1 MRETRY
7 FGVALMLYLLAWALV
22 PPLLIHSFPLDV
34 VESLSWGRE
43 WQWGYYKHPPLAPEV
58 LHVFFSVFGKFGPFI
73 LSQLCVL
80 TTLWLVWKTGCR
92 LMDRER
98 ALIGTLLT
106 MGVAY
111 YTWPTLEFNHNIAQ
125 MPIWASLGYAFL
137 AAWQEHKPR
146 QWLLL
151 GLLAGLGMLTKY
163 SVGILLLCLAAF
175 TVLTPAR
182 SLLRNSGP
190 WLSIMVMLLCI
201 APHVYWLWQ
210 SDWLPFAYAGAR
222 ASAIPHQSRWSAL
235 LFLLT
240 QCLNHLPL
248 LLITGIGLWQ
258 AKRLGGAQAMPGQP
272 RMHCTAPGYL
282 LVIALAPGLLLTA
295 LGLLRG
301 LHLHDMWGS
310 AMWPFSGLLIASL
323 LPTGWLANLRPRL
336 LRGLLI
342 WLLLVSV
349 LAGLYLAFG
358 AQLRQRPA
366 RMDWPTRALVTEA
379 QRSWSQWSNCPLD
392 TVAGDYWL
400 AGLIATAHRSAPSV
414 LIDGDPRFSPWAT
427 PERLRA
433 KGALWVG
440 LSQAAAA
447 TMPAALEAAVQS
459 GDLEMHS
466 GEWQIPWPYRPHGAP
481 LTVQWRVFSPA
492 HCAATQP

>member
-1 MRETRY
+1 MSTVAFPSSLSAAHTRETQH
-7 FGVALMLYLLAWALV
+7 FGVAFALYLLAWALL

-58 LHVFFSVFGKFGPFI
+58 LHVFYRVFGKFGPFI

-80 TTLWLVWKTGCR
+80 ATLWLVWKTGCR

-137 AAWQEHKPR
+137 AAWQEHKLR

-163 SVGILLLCLAAF
+163 SVGILLLCLAGF

-182 SLLRNSGP
+182 ALLRSSGP
-190 WLSIMVMLLCI
+190 WLSIAVLLLCI

-222 ASAIPHQSRWSAL
+222 ASATPHQSRWNAL

-248 LLITGIGLWQ
+248 LLITGIGLLQ
-258 AKRLGGAQAMPGQP
+258 VKRLGGAQEGIPGQP

-282 LVIALAPGLLLTA
+282 LVIACFSPPWGCFVACICMICGALPCGPLAACSLPACCPQAGWPACAPG
-295 LGLLRG
+295 
-301 LHLHDMWGS
+301 
-310 AMWPFSGLLIASL
+310 
-323 LPTGWLANLRPRL
+323 
-336 LRGLLI
+336 
-342 WLLLVSV
+342 
-349 LAGLYLAFG
+349 
-358 AQLRQRPA
+358 
-366 RMDWPTRALVTEA
+366 
-379 QRSWSQWSNCPLD
+379 CC
-392 TVAGDYWL
+392 VA
-400 AGLIATAHRSAPSV
+400 
-414 LIDGDPRFSPWAT
+414 
-427 PERLRA
+427 
-433 KGALWVG
+433 
-440 LSQAAAA
+440 
-447 TMPAALEAAVQS
+447 
-459 GDLEMHS
+459 
-466 GEWQIPWPYRPHGAP
+466 
-481 LTVQWRVFSPA
+481 
-492 HCAATQP
+492 C